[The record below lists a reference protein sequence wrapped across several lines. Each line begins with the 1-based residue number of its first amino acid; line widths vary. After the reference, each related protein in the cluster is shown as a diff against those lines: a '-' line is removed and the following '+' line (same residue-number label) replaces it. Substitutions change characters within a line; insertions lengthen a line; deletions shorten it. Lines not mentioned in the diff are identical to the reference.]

1 MSDFGAA
8 ARMDWTLQ
16 GKPFESL
23 SLRWGLPLLP
33 HFHSTFAHSD
43 NLPAFEVSLDTL
55 LLQQTDSVDRAWAR
69 RFAQRTDVCLLSRLM
84 NLGAEK
90 DYTEGELKRLFECVE
105 EVSPRWLAFTVGF
118 NSHRG
123 QSLQTPLPIPKTK
136 EILNH
141 VIERV
146 NLIKHYTKRE
156 ISLVNIASMFRY
168 SFDALSEVEFWNR
181 LVDATGCKM
190 ILDVPAFYVSL
201 YHAEQEFEQELRKLP
216 LESIT
221 SVRVGA
227 MALSTQGVVDAEC
240 GRLSMT
246 HWGLLEDVLHALPAN
261 QHRAVFLKWFE
272 PLIPAHD
279 LAAEVINGQSALIRL
294 SEV

>member
-16 GKPFESL
+16 GKPYESL
-23 SLRWGLPLLP
+23 SVRWGLPLLP
-33 HFHSTFAHSD
+33 HIHSAFAHSD

-55 LLQQTDSVDRAWAR
+55 LLQDSGSVDRVWIR
-69 RFAQRTDVCLLSRLM
+69 NFAQKTDVCLLSRLM
-84 NLGAEK
+84 NLGGEK
-90 DYTEGELKRLFECVE
+90 DFSDNELRKLSECVDE
-105 EVSPRWLAFTVGF
+105 ISPRWLAFAVGF
-118 NSHRG
+118 NTHRG
-123 QSLQTPLPIPKTK
+123 HGLQTPLPIPKTK
-136 EILNH
+136 DMLNH
-141 VIERV
+141 IIERV
-146 NLIKHYTKRE
+146 NRLKRHCRRE

-168 SFDALSEVEFWNR
+168 SFDTLAEVEFWNR
-181 LVDATGCKM
+181 LLDATGCKM
-190 ILDVPAFYVSL
+190 ILDIPAFYVSL

-216 LESIT
+216 LDAIT
-221 SVRVGA
+221 SVRIGA
-227 MALSTQGVVDAEC
+227 LALSTQGVVDAEC

-272 PLIPAHD
+272 PLIPAQD
-279 LAAEVINGQSALIRL
+279 LAAEVINGQSALNRL

>member
-16 GKPFESL
+16 GKPYESL
-23 SLRWGLPLLP
+23 SVRWGLPLLP
-33 HFHSTFAHSD
+33 HFHSAFAQSD
-43 NLPAFEVSLDTL
+43 NLPAFEISLDSV
-55 LLQQTDSVDRAWAR
+55 LLQQQGSVDRAWSR
-69 RFAQRTDVCLLSRLM
+69 SYAQKTDVCLLSRLM
-84 NLGAEK
+84 NLGGEK
-90 DYTEGELKRLFECVE
+90 DFAENELKLLSECVNE
-105 EVSPRWLAFTVGF
+105 ISPRWLAFSVGF

-123 QSLQTPLPIPKTK
+123 LGLQTPLPIPKTK
-136 EILNH
+136 EMLNH

-146 NLIKHYTKRE
+146 NRLKRHCKHD
-156 ISLVNIASMFRY
+156 IALVNIASMFRY
-168 SFDALSEVEFWNR
+168 SFDSLSEVEFWNR
-181 LVDATGCKM
+181 LLDATGCQM
-190 ILDVPAFYVSL
+190 ILDIPAFYVSL
-201 YHAEQEFEQELRKLP
+201 YHAEQDFEQELRRLP
-216 LESIT
+216 LDAIT
-221 SVRVGA
+221 SVRIGS

-261 QHRAVFLKWFE
+261 KHRAVFLKWFE

-279 LAAEVINGQSALIRL
+279 LVAEVISGQAALNRL